1 MSSIAPRAPPRS
13 AGCGC
18 SAPPLP
24 PRPPRRTR
32 PPPGGNG
39 GPGQDAAATSGRQGA
54 RAASPG
60 PERCVTSGARVPAR
74 RARTMPAREALA
86 AHSPAGSRGLSL
98 GRPSPLPRQRLL
110 DALRRRPGRGAPR
123 GALRGPPGSEGR
135 GGGGHNGARGA
146 EAPEPSERPVPG
158 EKRGGRRG
166 PGEAAAEGS
175 LGSGT
180 RRGSAGGAA
189 EELRQRLTRK
199 QWRSRQKNKR
209 RPKNKFKAIA
219 GVGSREPSGSRPP
232 ASSAAE
238 EPPDGRG
245 GLVLDTEAPSGQTP
259 SLRQRLE
266 SRLDAARFRYIN
278 QQLYTRS
285 SQEAAQLFQEDPEAL
300 AVYHRGFALQAARWP
315 ERPVER
321 FVRYLRRR
329 PASLVVADFGC
340 GDCTLARSLPNRV
353 HCFDLAALDSRVTVC
368 DMAQGDAAGGRGGKP
383 LRGRAGLPGGAG
395 PAGLPAGLQGR
406 WRAGGRAG
414 PRPAPSYRFFLR
426 RTSRAATS
434 TPSSCARRRRRRRRK
449 RNCAAWHCGPASTSA
464 GDALP
469 PSLPPNKG
477 SSCSRVAA
485 PVWLSGKCR
494 RGG

>member
-368 DMAQGDAAGGRGGKP
+368 DMAQVPLEDASVDVAVFCLALMGTN
-383 LRGRAGLPGGAG
+383 LREILGEAHRVL
-395 PAGLPAGLQGR
+395 
-406 WRAGGRAG
+406 RAGGTLLVAEVASRFADVRAFLG
-414 PRPAPSYRFFLR
+414 ALARLGFRLVSKDVSGSHFYTFELRKAAAAAAAEEELRGLALRPCLYKR
-426 RTSRAATS
+426 R
-434 TPSSCARRRRRRRRK
+434 
-449 RNCAAWHCGPASTSA
+449 
-464 GDALP
+464 
-469 PSLPPNKG
+469 
-477 SSCSRVAA
+477 
-485 PVWLSGKCR
+485 
-494 RGG
+494 